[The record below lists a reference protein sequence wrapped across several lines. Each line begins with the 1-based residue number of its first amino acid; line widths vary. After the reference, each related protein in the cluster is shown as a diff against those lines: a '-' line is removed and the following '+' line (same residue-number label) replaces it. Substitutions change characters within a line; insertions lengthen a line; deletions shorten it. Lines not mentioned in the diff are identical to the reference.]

1 MGYQIRK
8 FEWFKVNTSFYWEI
22 AVGFYRIE
30 ERDVLKQLVD
40 QALACRTCLTE
51 ILDFALAY
59 FDKDLGI
66 VSEKLTI
73 AIKVLETLHH
83 LLLIY

>member
-1 MGYQIRK
+1 LR
-8 FEWFKVNTSFYWEI
+8 T

-30 ERDVLKQLVD
+30 ERDALKQLVD

-73 AIKVLETLHH
+73 AIKVLVETCT
-83 LLLIY
+83 IFC